1 MKIHSEKNKGFTLI
15 ELMIVIS
22 IVGLLLTLAA
32 PSMRAYIANS
42 SANSIGNTLLIDIMY
57 TRNHAI
63 SNELTVFMLPLDNTV
78 GASTY
83 TPGSTGVDWSLGWII
98 GVDAD
103 SNNTFD
109 AGEPILRT
117 QASFGP
123 DAQISSG
130 PGIHI
135 VSGVDDVLDSSSPI
149 GFDDQGFPLNTG
161 VLSVATNGCAG
172 PNGQYIQIN
181 QIGQVISRSVQCPAA
196 FTNL

>member
-1 MKIHSEKNKGFTLI
+1 
-15 ELMIVIS
+15 MIVIS
-22 IVGLLLTLAA
+22 IVGLLLAVAA
-32 PSMRAYIANS
+32 PGMRAYISNS

-63 SNELTVFMLPLDNTV
+63 SNELTVFMMPLDNTT

-83 TPGSTGVDWSLGWII
+83 TPGSNGINWGLGWII
-98 GVDAD
+98 GMDAD
-103 SNNTFD
+103 SNGTFD

-123 DAQISSG
+123 DAHISSG
-130 PGIHI
+130 PGAHI
-135 VSGVDDVLDSSSPI
+135 MSGVDDVLDSANPI
-149 GFDDQGFPLNTG
+149 GFDDQGFPLNLG

-172 PNGQYIQIN
+172 PNGQFIQIN

-196 FTNL
+196 FTDL